1 MVIFKLTY
9 KKALS
14 EVEKY
19 LEAHREYLDEYFG
32 KGLFVASGP
41 REPRVGGVILCNA
54 GSMDEAR
61 EIISRDPF
69 FKEDIADY
77 EITFFHSTKHNTA
90 NFEAAQ
96 K

>member
-19 LEAHREYLDEYFG
+19 LTAHRKYLDVY
-32 KGLFVASGP
+32 
-41 REPRVGGVILCNA
+41 
-54 GSMDEAR
+54 
-61 EIISRDPF
+61 
-69 FKEDIADY
+69 
-77 EITFFHSTKHNTA
+77 ITFFHSTKHNTA

-96 K
+96 E